1 MTKHALARRQFLSWA
16 SAFAA
21 GTVLPRATWAQN
33 APDYRALVCVFLAGG
48 NDSHNMVVPLS
59 QPTYAA
65 YRSARGALALPDGT
79 AQLLPV
85 QTPTGVAYGLNS
97 GLGAI
102 ANFWG
107 QRRLAVVANMGPL
120 SAPTTRAQYLAGEVQ
135 LPSNL
140 YSHPDQ
146 MLQTQAGNATGG
158 GGTGW
163 AGRSADMVR
172 ATNTGARL
180 PTAISMAGT
189 AVFTLGQHVQA
200 ASLVPGYDLTL
211 DGMQVWPDTAARARA
226 RALSEI
232 LNVDAGVTLVQASN
246 RVRQDA
252 ATLGQALH
260 SGAGAVPLNT
270 LFPGTPLGAQ
280 MQQVARII
288 QMRETM
294 GVRRQVFFCQL
305 GGFDTHSNQS
315 WTHWDLMRQLGDAM
329 AAFYAATNDLG
340 VASQVTTF
348 TQSEF
353 GRTLQPSASGS
364 DHGWGSHHLVLGGA
378 VRGGDIY
385 GTFPNMELGG
395 PNDSG
400 NRGALIPTIS
410 LEQFGATLARWFGVA
425 NSDLPSVFPNLRAFG
440 ASDLGFMG

>member
-1 MTKHALARRQFLSWA
+1 MTKHKLPRRQFLGWA
-16 SAFAA
+16 SALAA
-21 GTVLPRATWAQN
+21 GATLPQATWAQT

-48 NDSHNMVVPLS
+48 NDSHNMVVPMGA
-59 QPTYAA
+59 PAYAA
-65 YRSARGALALPDGT
+65 YRSARGTLALPDGS

-102 ANFWG
+102 ASHWG
-107 QRRLAVVANMGPL
+107 QQRLAVVANMGPL
-120 SAPTTRAQYLAGEVQ
+120 SAPTTRAQVLGGLVR

-172 ATNTGARL
+172 ATNSGARL
-180 PTAISMAGT
+180 PSAISMAGT
-189 AVFTLGQHVQA
+189 AMFTVGNQVQS
-200 ASLVPGYDLTL
+200 ASLIPGYDLAL
-211 DGMQVWPDTAARARA
+211 DGMQVWPSTAAQARV

-232 LNVDAGVTLVQASN
+232 LNIDAGVTLVQASN

-252 ATLGQALH
+252 ATLGQALR
-260 SGAGAVPLNT
+260 SGAGAAPLNT
-270 LFPGTPLGAQ
+270 VFPGTSLGAQ
-280 MQQVARII
+280 LQQVARII
-288 QMRETM
+288 QMRGTM

-315 WTHWDLMRQLGDAM
+315 WTHWDLLRQLGDAM
-329 AAFYAATNDLG
+329 AAFYAATMEMG

-353 GRTLQPSASGS
+353 GRTLQPSGSGC
-364 DHGWGSHHLVLGGA
+364 DHGWGSHHLVLGGS

-385 GTFPNMELGG
+385 GTFPSLVLGG
-395 PNDSG
+395 QDDSG
-400 NRGALIPTIS
+400 NRGAMIPTTS

-425 NSDLPSVFPNLRAFG
+425 GTDLPTVFPNLSAFG